1 MSTAKCGP
9 PHNGSDLPPVD
20 LPVLVAPTPTL
31 DHARAMLRL
40 VARLFALTAAAA
52 FAGSM
57 ALFALAWLGLPQ
69 VALQQQPT
77 LPAGAA
83 AAIDLALL
91 AAFGLHHSL
100 MARDRA
106 KALLLRF
113 WPAPLERALYV
124 AVASAFTALLVLAW
138 QPVEPALWR
147 LSGAPALLLQ
157 LTALAGLGI
166 SMAAALTFDHLHLIG
181 LRQLLAHERGEPIPP
196 AQFATPGLYRL
207 VRHPMQSGLL
217 LFLWST
223 PTMTA
228 GGLLFAGGLTLY
240 ILIGLHFE
248 ERSLR
253 ATFGADYEAYAARVP
268 ALIPFLRP

>member
-1 MSTAKCGP
+1 
-9 PHNGSDLPPVD
+9 
-20 LPVLVAPTPTL
+20 
-31 DHARAMLRL
+31 MLRL
-40 VARLFALTAAAA
+40 LHRLFALAAAAA

-57 ALFALAWLGLPQ
+57 ALFAFVWLGLPPLS
-69 VALQQQPT
+69 LQRQAT
-77 LPAGAA
+77 LPTSTAL
-83 AAIDLALL
+83 AIDLALL

-113 WPAPLERALYV
+113 WPTHLERSLYV

-138 QPVEPALWR
+138 QPIGPALWR

-157 LTALAGLGI
+157 LTALAGLVI
-166 SMAAALTFDHLHLIG
+166 STVAAMTFDHLHLVG
-181 LRQLLAHERGEPIPP
+181 LRQLSAHERGEPVPP
-196 AQFATPGLYRL
+196 PQFSTPGLYRF

-217 LFLWST
+217 LFLWAT
-223 PTMTA
+223 PTMTV

-240 ILIGLHFE
+240 ILIGLRFE

-253 ATFGADYEAYAARVP
+253 ASFGSAYTDYAARVP
-268 ALIPFLRP
+268 ALLPFLRP

>member
-1 MSTAKCGP
+1 M
-9 PHNGSDLPPVD
+9 
-20 LPVLVAPTPTL
+20 
-31 DHARAMLRL
+31 RRL
-40 VARLFALTAAAA
+40 LFRLFALTAAAA

-69 VALQQQPT
+69 VALQRQPT
-77 LPAGAA
+77 LPAAA
-83 AAIDLALL
+83 AVAIDLALL

-106 KALLLRF
+106 KALLLRY
-113 WPAPLERALYV
+113 WPAPLERSLYV
-124 AVASAFTALLVLAW
+124 AVASAFTVLLILAW
-138 QPVEPALWR
+138 QPVGTALWR

-157 LTALAGLGI
+157 LTALAGLAI
-166 SMAAALTFDHLHLIG
+166 STVAAMTFDHLHLVG
-181 LRQLLAHERGEPIPP
+181 LRQLLAHERGQPIPP

-223 PTMTA
+223 PTMTV

-253 ATFGADYEAYAARVP
+253 ATFGAAYTDYAARVP

>member
-1 MSTAKCGP
+1 
-9 PHNGSDLPPVD
+9 
-20 LPVLVAPTPTL
+20 
-31 DHARAMLRL
+31 MLRL
-40 VARLFALTAAAA
+40 LLRLFALTAAAA

-57 ALFALAWLGLPQ
+57 ALFALAWLGLPPLS
-69 VALQQQPT
+69 LQRQAT
-77 LPAGAA
+77 LPTGAA
-83 AAIDLALL
+83 LAIDLALL

-113 WPAPLERALYV
+113 WPAHLERSLYV

-138 QPVEPALWR
+138 QPIGPALWR
-147 LSGAPALLLQ
+147 LSGAPALILQ
-157 LTALAGLGI
+157 LTALAGLAI
-166 SMAAALTFDHLHLIG
+166 STVAAMTFDHLHLAG
-181 LRQLLAHERGEPIPP
+181 LRQLSAHERGEPVPP
-196 AQFATPGLYRL
+196 APFSTPGLYRF

-253 ATFGADYEAYAARVP
+253 ATFGSAYTDYAARVP